1 MPRSVRGELI
11 HQGCAAMAKK
21 EKPKKPEEP
30 AAEAAAEGA
39 DGAPAKK
46 KMAGKTLVLFV
57 ILPAVLVLGG
67 GGAAAMMLLGGG
79 GAAAATDAEH
89 AVEGEHVTAEEGHG
103 EAPAGDHGAA
113 PAEDHGGGGEQGEG
127 GGGSPEDEAAVGHVL
142 PCESGNPC
150 YYAMPKLV
158 VNLASTGVSR
168 AVMMELELSL
178 EASSPA
184 TFNRVPELMPR
195 LKDTLNSFLREL
207 RVEDLNGSGGTYT
220 LRRELLKRFNTVMD
234 PKKLDAV
241 LIEGMLI
248 Q

>member
-1 MPRSVRGELI
+1 VDAAGGE
-11 HQGCAAMAKK
+11 G
-21 EKPKKPEEP
+21 E
-30 AAEAAAEGA
+30 
-39 DGAPAKK
+39 GAPAKK

-67 GGAAAMMLLGGG
+67 GGAAAMMLMGG
-79 GAAAATDAEH
+79 GAKAEAAPAA
-89 AVEGEHVTAEEGHG
+89 EGEHVTAEEGHG
-103 EAPAGDHGAA
+103 AA
-113 PAEDHGGGGEQGEG
+113 PAEGGEHAAAPAEGEHGAEG
-127 GGGSPEDEAAVGHVL
+127 GAAGTAEGEADVGHVL

-158 VNLASTGVSR
+158 MNLASTGGAR
-168 AVMMELELSL
+168 ATMMELELSL
-178 EASSPA
+178 ESSTPSS
-184 TFNRVPELMPR
+184 FNRVPELMPR

-220 LRRELLKRFNTVMD
+220 LRRELLKRFNTVLD
-234 PKKLDAV
+234 PKKIDAV

>member
-1 MPRSVRGELI
+1 LHRDPRGRAMLI
-11 HQGCAAMAKK
+11 HRDCVMAKK
-21 EKPKKPEEP
+21 DKAKKEEP
-30 AAEAAAEGA
+30 AEEAPAEGA
-39 DGAPAKK
+39 EGAPAKK
-46 KMAGKTLVLFV
+46 KLAGKTLVLFI

-79 GAAAATDAEH
+79 APAAAAASEPVEEGAH
-89 AVEGEHVTAEEGHG
+89 VEAEGE
-103 EAPAGDHGAA
+103 DHDAA
-113 PAEDHGGGGEQGEG
+113 PADDHGGGEGGDHAAASSGGEPGEG
-127 GGGSPEDEAAVGHVL
+127 ADVGHTM
-142 PCESGNPC
+142 PCETGNPC

-158 VNLASTGVSR
+158 MNLASAGGAR

-178 EASSPA
+178 ESSSPA
-184 TFNRVPELMPR
+184 AFNKVPELMPR

-220 LRRELLKRFNTVMD
+220 LRRELLKRFNTVLD
-234 PKKLDAV
+234 PKKIDAV

>member
-1 MPRSVRGELI
+1 MS
-11 HQGCAAMAKK
+11 KK
-21 EKPKKPEEP
+21 EKAKKPEAP
-30 AAEAAAEGA
+30 AADAPGAEGA
-39 DGAPAKK
+39 EGAPAKK

-79 GAAAATDAEH
+79 GAAAAPAAT
-89 AVEGEHVTAEEGHG
+89 VEGEHVTAEEGHG
-103 EAPAGDHGAA
+103 EAAAPAGDHG
-113 PAEDHGGGGEQGEG
+113 GGGGEHAAPAGEHGAEG
-127 GGGSPEDEAAVGHVL
+127 GAAAGGDEADVGHAN

-158 VNLASTGVSR
+158 MNLASTGGSR

-178 EASSPA
+178 EASSPS

-207 RVEDLNGSGGTYT
+207 RVEDLNGSGGTYN

-234 PKKLDAV
+234 PKKIDAV

>member
-1 MPRSVRGELI
+1 MSN
-11 HQGCAAMAKK
+11 KK
-21 EKPKKPEEP
+21 DKPKKTEAP
-30 AAEAAAEGA
+30 AVEAAEGA

-67 GGAAAMMLLGGG
+67 GGVGAMMLLGGG
-79 GAAAATDAEH
+79 GAAAAPAE
-89 AVEGEHVTAEEGHG
+89 AGVDGAHVTAEEGHG
-103 EAPAGDHGAA
+103 EAAPAGEHGAEA
-113 PAEDHGGGGEQGEG
+113 AAGDHGGGGEHGEG
-127 GGGSPEDEAAVGHVL
+127 AAGGTPEDEAAVGRVL

-158 VNLASTGVSR
+158 VNLASTGGAR
-168 AVMMELELSL
+168 ATMMELELSL
-178 EASSPA
+178 EASTSS

-207 RVEDLNGSGGTYT
+207 RVEDLNGSGGTYS